1 MPVFSSPC
9 LFNRTRLS
17 SEDKDV
23 EDNKNDQNGEFEFE
37 LSVTEKV
44 FCFFTNSSGL
54 PAEYLKFW
62 AKIFD
67 FCTCFMV
74 LFAVVLFLIAS
85 LPNHRSPNKVPKTLE
100 GLQIFTFIYFT
111 IEYLPK
117 LLLAGFC
124 KWDVLNTALYYPLN
138 ETYAEDGFQFRK
150 IWKIFIDPLLL
161 IDLLATLP
169 FWIGLIFGQSEVGG
183 FSVFLRLLRLTRVA
197 RVVQLFVKSSRFRKE
212 GALLYKTL
220 TKTTHQLFRLFV
232 YYSLAALAIGTL
244 IFFVEKGEL
253 KTIDGV
259 EGYFVKDVSGNYSP
273 AMFSSVFDGAWWFLI
288 TGTSVGYGDVY
299 PKTHLGRII
308 SVFAIMIGLIAI
320 ALPIGMIQAQF
331 QILHFQEVQKEKS
344 SDWEGDGS
352 AFGDLK
358 KILDERDERLLR
370 KFVALLDARD
380 ALNEDFARLPSSEK
394 IEVSLND

>member
-1 MPVFSSPC
+1 
-9 LFNRTRLS
+9 
-17 SEDKDV
+17 
-23 EDNKNDQNGEFEFE
+23 
-37 LSVTEKV
+37 VT
-44 FCFFTNSSGL
+44 C
-54 PAEYLKFW
+54 
-62 AKIFD
+62 
-67 FCTCFMV
+67 
-74 LFAVVLFLIAS
+74 
-85 LPNHRSPNKVPKTLE
+85 
-100 GLQIFTFIYFT
+100 
-111 IEYLPK
+111 
-117 LLLAGFC
+117 LAGWC
-124 KWDVLNTALYYPLN
+124 RWEVLNTALYYPI
-138 ETYAEDGFQFRK
+138 EGTHAEDGFQFQK

-169 FWIGLIFGQSEVGG
+169 FWIGLCVGQSEVGG

-197 RVVQLFVKSSRFRKE
+197 RVIQLFVKSTRFRKE

-220 TKTTHQLFRLFV
+220 SKTTHQLFRLFV
-232 YYSLAALAIGTL
+232 YYSLAALVIGTL

-259 EGYFVKDVSGNYSP
+259 EGYYVKNVAGEYSP
-273 AMFSSVFDGAWWFLI
+273 SMYSSVFDGAWWFLI

-352 AFGDLK
+352 ALGDLK
-358 KILDERDERLLR
+358 KFLDDRDEKLLR
-370 KFVALLDARD
+370 KFVALLDARG
-380 ALNEDFARLPSSEK
+380 ALNEDFSRLPSSEK